1 MPTQHFRLRTEVQV
15 LTRRDFSLVDPTL
28 LNPNNANPV
37 EMGEWLML
45 DSSQYKLIRSDGSLP
60 SWVSFVERGRSDV
73 QAIGKLTVLFLGGY
87 EAETLIYDDTS
98 LVVGSPLK
106 ADAAISYGS
115 FTKAGLKL
123 HGGGGDSD
131 HVVGYVMQVQSGGY
145 LRFIQT
151 AM

>member
-28 LNPNNANPV
+28 LTPNNANPI

-45 DSSQYKLIRSDGSLP
+45 DSSQYKLVRSDGSLP

-73 QAIGKLTVLFLGGY
+73 QAIWKLTVLFLGGY
-87 EAETLIYDDTS
+87 EAETLIYTAAG
-98 LVVGSPLK
+98 LVVGSALK
-106 ADAAISYGS
+106 ADAGVSYLGVS
-115 FTKAGLKL
+115 KSGLVA

-131 HVVGYVMQVQSGGY
+131 HIIGYVMQVVSGGY